1 MTYNISDLW
10 WAILDS
16 ARNYLFSVYEPLAR
30 DFQETAIILLMIYIV
45 ISIFIL
51 MRIGNLDMLMKMVV
65 ALIVFATVYQLVFTD
80 GSSGFKEWIY
90 DPIFK
95 TSLNLTSYFVSLSPD
110 NNDGI
115 TGVLRVTQ
123 KTAWDMAMI
132 ADKQLSAGAWWERF
146 GIDRFFTGLVWIAL
160 AAGYALVVIAFVLYT
175 LIAYLGMHIL
185 LVIAPIMFLL
195 GAIPMT
201 RHFFISWMK
210 AVITFALIPPFC
222 GIVMGLMTVFL
233 NKTLLDFELLA
244 AKADPFD
251 LTTAAMFIFYILAFG
266 LLRKSPEFAAA
277 ITGGVMTQLSGT
289 GAAVAGAAAGYA
301 AIASHTGS
309 RGLGRVGTEK
319 LGNRIGTAA
328 KSWSE
333 RKVGA

>member
-1 MTYNISDLW
+1 MTHDIADLW
-10 WAILDS
+10 GAILES
-16 ARNYLFSVYEPLAR
+16 ARNYLFDIYEPLAR
-30 DFQETAIILLMIYIV
+30 DFQGTAIILLMIYIV
-45 ISIFIL
+45 ISILIL
-51 MRIGNLDMLMKMVV
+51 IRAGNFDMLMKMVV

-80 GSSGFKEWIY
+80 GSSGFKEWVYSPIY
-90 DPIFK
+90 H

-132 ADKQLSAGAWWERF
+132 ADKQLSAGSWWERF

-160 AAGYALVVIAFVLYT
+160 AAGYALVVVAFVLYT
-175 LIAYLGMHIL
+175 LIGFLSMHIL
-185 LVIAPIMFLL
+185 LVVSPVMMLL

-222 GIVMGLMTVFL
+222 GVVMGLMTAFL
-233 NKTLLDFELLA
+233 NKTLLDFELMA
-244 AKADPFD
+244 AQADPFNI
-251 LTTAAMFIFYILAFG
+251 TTAAMFIFYILAFG
-266 LLRKSPEFAAA
+266 LLRKSPEFAAS

-289 GAAVAGAAAGYA
+289 GAAVAGAAVGYA
-301 AIASHTGS
+301 AIASHSGS
-309 RGLGRVGTEK
+309 RGLGRAGTEM